1 MISDGAKMIHEAKQ
15 NYLRRA
21 GHTLA
26 NPGTSS
32 KNYWSMINSV
42 LNKAKVPNIPPVL
55 ENGLFITDFTEKA
68 QLFNDHFINQC
79 MVINTGSE
87 IPQYDAS
94 ESSSLI
100 NDFTISDDKML
111 NIIRSLNPNK
121 AHGWDEISIRMIKLS
136 DASLVTP
143 LKIIFMNC
151 LRKGIFPEVWKCASV
166 VPVHKMKRI

>member
-1 MISDGAKMIHEAKQ
+1 MRNSQLENKIEGIQKMISDGAKMIHEAKQ

-42 LNKAKVPNIPPVL
+42 LNKAKVPNIPPLL

-111 NIIRSLNPNK
+111 NIISVQFSSVQFFILK
-121 AHGWDEISIRMIKLS
+121 FHYIQYSKLI
-136 DASLVTP
+136 TTTT
-143 LKIIFMNC
+143 
-151 LRKGIFPEVWKCASV
+151 KGTTTK
-166 VPVHKMKRI
+166 